1 MVSEAELTVY
11 GAPWCSDCRRA
22 KEFLGEQRVRY
33 NWVDI
38 DQDEEGR
45 KYVRQAN
52 NGKQIIPTIVFG
64 DGSILVEPT
73 NAELASKM
81 GISPTAKRT
90 FYDLIVGRQR
100 PSWTDRGPVRR
111 PRGHRDPGDRAWRSR
126 GPGWGDRTYRKTIRV
141 FLRGSRARTWRT
153 R

>member
-90 FYDLIVGRQR
+90 FYDLIVVGSGPAGLTAALYAAREGIE
-100 PSWTDRGPVRR
+100 TLVIERGGVGGQAGVTERIENY
-111 PRGHRDPGDRAWRSR
+111 PGFS
-126 GPGWGDRTYRKTIRV
+126 
-141 FLRGSRARTWRT
+141 
-153 R
+153 